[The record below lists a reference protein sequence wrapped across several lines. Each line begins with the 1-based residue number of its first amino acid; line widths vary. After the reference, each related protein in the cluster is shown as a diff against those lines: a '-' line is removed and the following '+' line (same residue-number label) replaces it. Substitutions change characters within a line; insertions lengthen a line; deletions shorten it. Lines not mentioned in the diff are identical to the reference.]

1 MGISLE
7 QMLKGFENTQKTL
20 ELQIAG
26 HEANVV
32 NINRKIILMKQEHL
46 ARSQVIVG
54 LQGIKALMPKDE
66 TITLFV

>member
-7 QMLKGFENTQKTL
+7 QMLKGFENTQGTL

-32 NINRKIILMKQEHL
+32 DINRKIMLMKQEHL
-46 ARSQVIVG
+46 ARSQVIAG